1 MILSKNIHKVTKT
14 DYVWFDYAMDQTLIL
29 STFRYSVHKTARIV
43 SKFVPEVYQYRF
55 SHDGPYS
62 AIPQPSYPPGTLM
75 SRINVASGINI
86 AHETFG
92 KNNKRST
99 LNKIPPLYQMTE
111 KSPKI
116 ICNL

>member
-1 MILSKNIHKVTKT
+1 
-14 DYVWFDYAMDQTLIL
+14 MDQTLIL

-75 SRINVASGINI
+75 SRINVASGINLVP
-86 AHETFG
+86 ETFG

-99 LNKIPPLYQMTE
+99 LNKIPLLYQMTE